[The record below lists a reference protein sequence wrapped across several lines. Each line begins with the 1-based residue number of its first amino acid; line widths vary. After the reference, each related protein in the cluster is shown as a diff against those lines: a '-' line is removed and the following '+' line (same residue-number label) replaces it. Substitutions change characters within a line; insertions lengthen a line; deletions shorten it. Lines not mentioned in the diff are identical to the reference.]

1 MFCLSVLQQLSL
13 LMSHFVGSPGGF
25 LHLPPVVVVVSYKPR
40 LLHGFQRVSLV
51 QVQLNAPPPLSPVRM
66 GDEPSEVDH
75 PGCESPED

>member
-1 MFCLSVLQQLSL
+1 MRCLSVLEQFSL
-13 LMSHFVGSPGGF
+13 LVSHFVGSPGGF

-51 QVQLNAPPPLSPVRM
+51 QAQLNPPPPPVRM

-75 PGCESPED
+75 PGGTSPED